1 MATLTS
7 DARRPITQRHAALLG
22 RLFGGDAAGDFQ
34 ALFAQFQ
41 EGAHIIRQRAA
52 GRFGQIDDPVV
63 HNRPQLGAAGAWFV
77 GYEFHGYS
85 CVFVLGWFLDEIHL
99 VNIGR

>member
-1 MATLTS
+1 
-7 DARRPITQRHAALLG
+7 
-22 RLFGGDAAGDFQ
+22 
-34 ALFAQFQ
+34 
-41 EGAHIIRQRAA
+41 
-52 GRFGQIDDPVV
+52 
-63 HNRPQLGAAGAWFV
+63 LGAAGAWFV